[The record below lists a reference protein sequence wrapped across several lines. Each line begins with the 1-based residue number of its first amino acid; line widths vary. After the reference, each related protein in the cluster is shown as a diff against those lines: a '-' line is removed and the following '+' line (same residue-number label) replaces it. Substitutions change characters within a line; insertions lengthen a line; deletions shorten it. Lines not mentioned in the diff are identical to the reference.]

1 VLYYIQQIHLEEI
14 LMGNI
19 NINPGELVEQAKSC
33 AWGLIQQAEAYLE
46 GVIGTDINGEFL
58 GLCGLGLVVL
68 VLTIALGRSVID
80 KIFFNY

>member
-1 VLYYIQQIHLEEI
+1 
-14 LMGNI
+14 MGNI
-19 NINPGELVEQAKSC
+19 NVNVGELVEQAKSG

-58 GLCGLGLVVL
+58 GLCGLGVL
-68 VLTIALGRSVID
+68 VFAVTIILGRFVID

>member
-1 VLYYIQQIHLEEI
+1 
-14 LMGNI
+14 MGNI
-19 NINPGELVEQAKSC
+19 NVNPGEIVEQAKSG

-68 VLTIALGRSVID
+68 VVAGVLGRFVID

>member
-1 VLYYIQQIHLEEI
+1 
-14 LMGNI
+14 MGNI
-19 NINPGELVEQAKSC
+19 NVNPGEIVEQAKAG

-68 VLTIALGRSVID
+68 GLCIFLGRFVID